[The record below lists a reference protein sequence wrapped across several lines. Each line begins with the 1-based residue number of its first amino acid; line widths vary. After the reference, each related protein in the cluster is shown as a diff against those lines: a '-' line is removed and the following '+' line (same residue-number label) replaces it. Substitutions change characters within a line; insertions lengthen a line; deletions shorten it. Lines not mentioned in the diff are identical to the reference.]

1 MPALCVVVL
10 DIFADGHN
18 SPRWSLA
25 KAVLEMPG
33 YQ

>member
-10 DIFADGHN
+10 DAFADGHN
-18 SPRWSLA
+18 WSLA
-25 KAVLEMPG
+25 KAVLELPG